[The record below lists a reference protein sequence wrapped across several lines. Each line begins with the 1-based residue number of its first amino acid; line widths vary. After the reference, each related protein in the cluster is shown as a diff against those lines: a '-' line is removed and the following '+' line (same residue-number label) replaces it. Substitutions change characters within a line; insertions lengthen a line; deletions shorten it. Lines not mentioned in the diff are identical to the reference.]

1 MSLEIKSHVLVSR
14 KSLQNKQ
21 GALSTDHIERSAQTS
36 DRMTLIKR
44 QISLRATQ
52 SDDDITVGL
61 SSAVEVNGAAQ
72 KLEDDLRKGA
82 ETIQDASRA
91 AQRPW
96 WRTGRFLFPLGLLGE
111 FFRSKLS
118 QHKHHS
124 SIYSWNIAWIYLC
137 RTRGSS
143 RHSYT
148 SICHDVRPG
157 RQCASA
163 PRLGLLSCRS
173 RMETNTQ

>member
-1 MSLEIKSHVLVSR
+1 MSLEIQECHVLVSR
-14 KSLQNKQ
+14 KYLQNKQ
-21 GALSTDHIERSAQTS
+21 GVLSPDHIEQPAQIRTL
-36 DRMTLIKR
+36 DCMTLIKR
-44 QISLRATQ
+44 QTSLRATQ

-61 SSAVEVNGAAQ
+61 SSDVEVNGTAQ
-72 KLEDDLRKGA
+72 KLKDELRKGA
-82 ETIQDASRA
+82 ETIRDASRV

-118 QHKHHS
+118 QHKYHT
-124 SIYSWNIAWIYLC
+124 SIYSWNIAWIHLC

-148 SICHDVRPG
+148 SICHDV
-157 RQCASA
+157 
-163 PRLGLLSCRS
+163 
-173 RMETNTQ
+173 